1 MLRRTV
7 TSILCWLVIS
17 ILCRVVDGT
26 RLQSLLVQ
34 IEHVLFIHGLE
45 HGLLLIVNGRLI
57 H

>member
-7 TSILCWLVIS
+7 TS

-34 IEHVLFIHGLE
+34 SEHVLFIHGLE